1 MPYAQIRH
9 EYETQVL
16 APFRRIEMLEAEN
29 KQLRAALELIA
40 MGTQTSS
47 GDLAGATWE
56 ELRHVQIAR
65 DALKALAVES

>member
-47 GDLAGATWE
+47 GDLAG
-56 ELRHVQIAR
+56 VQIAR